1 MIAILTLLVI
11 VTISLLV
18 NRIATVALTFT
29 GMSRDT
35 ARFQS
40 RVAFTGA
47 GFTTSES
54 EQIMGHPVRRRII
67 MWLMFLGNAGLVT
80 VIATLMTGFVNIDER
95 ERRLDL
101 SDYTVHVTDD
111 TGEPVPNMNITFVKP
126 EDAGPEAVRWRDVFL
141 GVTPQQQFI
150 SRMLVLV
157 LGILTLWMVASSK
170 WVDDQTFK
178 IIGGMLKRYTRIENY
193 DFSGILHLSEGYTV
207 SEIEVGKD
215 HWMTGRNLMEL
226 RLSEEGIQ
234 VLGVMRADKTYI
246 GAPTGKTY
254 IRHGDTVI
262 VYGQASHLDE
272 LVSRKQN
279 AEGDAAHGRAVAE
292 HLAERQKSET
302 EERTEPRE
310 QEVLSDGR

>member
-29 GMSRDT
+29 GMARDS

-54 EQIMGHPVRRRII
+54 EVIMGHPVRRRII
-67 MWLMFLGNAGLVT
+67 MMLMFLGNAGLVT
-80 VIATLMTGFVNIDER
+80 VIATLMTGFVNIEDR
-95 ERRLDL
+95 ERRADL
-101 SDYTVHVTDD
+101 SDYSIVVTDD
-111 TGEPVPNMNITFVKP
+111 AGQEIPDLNIRFVRSTEIP
-126 EDAGPEAVRWRDVFL
+126 AEEVRLRDVLF
-141 GVTPQQQFI
+141 GVTPEQQLI
-150 SRMLVLV
+150 SRILVLF

-178 IIGGMLKRYTRIENY
+178 IIGRMLKRFTRIENY

-207 SEIEVGKD
+207 SEIEAGKD
-215 HWMTGRNLMEL
+215 HWMTGRNLMDL

-234 VLGVMRADKTYI
+234 VLGVSRADGTYI
-246 GAPTGKTY
+246 GAPTGQTF
-254 IRHGDTVI
+254 IRSGDMVI
-262 VYGQASHLDE
+262 AYGQAAHLDE
-272 LVSRKQN
+272 LVNREQG
-279 AEGDAAHGRAVAE
+279 AEGEAAHGRRVSE
-292 HLAERQKSET
+292 HLAERQKVEA
-302 EERTEPRE
+302 EERTHLR
-310 QEVLSDGR
+310 D

>member
-54 EQIMGHPVRRRII
+54 EQITGHPVRRRII
-67 MWLMFLGNAGLVT
+67 MMLMFLGNAGLVT
-80 VIATLMTGFVNIDER
+80 VIATLMTGFVNIEDK

-101 SDYTVHVTDD
+101 ADYTIRVTDD
-111 TGEPVPNMNITFVKP
+111 AGNVVPNMNIAFVRP
-126 EDAGPEAVRWRDVFL
+126 EETNPEEVRWRDVFL
-141 GVTPQQQFI
+141 GITPQQQFI

-178 IIGGMLKRYTRIENY
+178 IIGRMLKRFTRLENY

-215 HWMTGRNLMEL
+215 HWMTGRNLMDL

-234 VLGVMRADKTYI
+234 VLGVMRADQTYI
-246 GAPTGKTY
+246 GAPTGQTF
-254 IRHGDTVI
+254 IRSGDTVI
-262 VYGQASHLDE
+262 VYGNADHLDE
-272 LVSRKQN
+272 LVNRAQG
-279 AEGDAAHGRAVAE
+279 AEGEAVHGRRVAE
-292 HLAERQKSET
+292 HLAERQQGEG
-302 EERTEPRE
+302 EERSQPRE
-310 QEVLSDGR
+310 LSQAVE